1 MRKNHGGSLAR
12 LAVDAQEKDPNL
24 ARQYASKAIKELD
37 AALAIYDNIPT
48 GHIHKG
54 NMYII
59 LGEYPKAE
67 EALLKALEQ
76 NPGNYYALTSLGNVQ
91 FRMSK
96 YQDCIQTMEKIAKRY
111 RKGNDYYILS
121 LCYDRAGNTQK
132 AAENRQQSGQ

>member
-1 MRKNHGGSLAR
+1 MAR
-12 LAVDAQEKDPNL
+12 LAVDAQENDPNA
-24 ARQYASKAIKELD
+24 ARQYATKAIKELD

-54 NMYII
+54 NMYIL
-59 LGEYPKAE
+59 LGEYDKAE
-67 EALLKALEQ
+67 EALKKALEQ
-76 NPGNYYALTSLGNVQ
+76 NPGNYFALTSLGNTQ

-96 YQDCIQTMEKIAKRY
+96 YQDCIETMEKIGTKF

-132 AAENRQQSGQ
+132 ATENRQKSGK